1 MSVAVASP
9 PSPYKGLAPFEDSD
23 FDALLFFGR
32 EVESEVIA
40 ANLIASRITVLY
52 GPSGVGKSSVLRAG
66 VAHRMRQEDDLDV
79 VTFST
84 WTGDP
89 VSALIE
95 EIGAGGDS
103 LVEAVEAGAE
113 QAGGDLYIVLDQF
126 EEYFLYHPPD
136 GGFGSE
142 LAGIL
147 SSPGLRVNVLLG
159 MREDSLARLDALKA
173 TIPNLLGNRLRLERL
188 NADAGRAAILGPV
201 ERYNTLVSPDDP
213 VGIEPELVD
222 DILHQVTVG
231 RVELSAGRGVASA
244 VEENLIEAPFLQLVL
259 ARLWDIELERGS
271 RTLRRE
277 TLQELGGAQR
287 IVENHLERAMAEL
300 SPQEKGAAAAMY
312 HFLVTPSGTKIAHGV
327 SDLAGYASVDEGE
340 AAQVLQLL
348 TAERIVRASSENG
361 PSTTRYEIFHDVL
374 ADAVLAWRARFEA
387 DRRIDEERRAHRRRQ
402 RRLLAIG
409 AIAMAGLAVMAAVA
423 VYALAQRSNAQEQAA
438 AADVAR
444 TQAEQQA
451 AIAEQ
456 GRKEAERQKAIAD
469 KKTKEAQNATKQA
482 EQSAQ
487 AENDAKVE
495 AVAAQEAAEQSAGQ
509 AHELAI
515 AAAAAKGDAE
525 RSARNANRQR
535 DVARS
540 ATRLAIR
547 RGKTIQA
554 RELAASA
561 RALVDKDPE
570 ESVQKSLA
578 ALRAFRTARQRPG
591 EDLENTLREGI
602 LDLRLKAVLPGG
614 GAVEAA
620 RYSPDGRQILLA
632 GKGGAWIFERAG
644 GARAH
649 RLRSARQL
657 LAATS
662 GFHVHRLRP
671 ARQFDDATFSSDG
684 RLVAAGGDGGVA
696 QVWDARTYLPL
707 YSLPHDGRVLTVAFS
722 PDNSLIAT
730 GSADGTARLWDA
742 ASGLALSKFSHL
754 AGQAGSNDVRMVSFS
769 PDGRRLLT
777 VGGDRF
783 AREFDVARHEQVR
796 QFNHVNRLFA
806 ARFSPD
812 GKLIATVGA
821 NPIIRVWDAE
831 NDAAPLSTLTSGG
844 ARFDDVKFSPN
855 GKLLAVASMND
866 TVAQVWDLELKTI
879 VTTVTKHLSGVE
891 SVVFHPFNA
900 LIATTGRDGI
910 AYIARSSAHVHAAL
924 LGHRGR
930 LNDAVFGPDGLELLT
945 ASDDRTAR
953 VWDARV
959 ELYGPFPFA
968 DEHEIANLGAA
979 VRTVAFSPDGK
990 FSLAAAADG
999 TTRLYSARNRP
1010 VATLQNA
1017 GAVTAAAFSANSR
1030 RVLTASADGTAR
1042 IWSTADARPLV
1053 TFTHGAPVNA
1063 ADLSRNGRF
1072 AVTAGHDG
1080 SAWLW
1085 NAVTGARLH
1094 RLSHAAEV
1102 LDARFSPDNRFVV
1115 TASADGKAAVW
1126 RVSTGAKISNLVG
1139 HTGGVV
1145 AAAFSPGGR
1154 WIATASADSTARI
1167 WNAETGKLRWPLE
1180 EHEGRITSLAFSHDG
1195 RWLATASVDQQ
1206 ARVWSVRTGRR
1217 VSLLQIHQGP
1227 VVAVEFS
1234 SDDRWIATAGPTAV
1248 GVWQT
1253 RKNAGWRQTPLYL
1266 VRNPALRQVTDV
1278 AFSPRGW
1285 RIVFGTVDGSF
1296 RTFNCT
1302 LCGRLEQLSAIA
1314 RAKLRSIVRVKKPP
1328 S

>member
-95 EIGAGGDS
+95 EVGAGGDS
-103 LVEAVEAGAE
+103 LVQAVEAGAE
-113 QAGGDLYIVLDQF
+113 QAGGNLYIVLDQF

-136 GGFGSE
+136 GEFGSE

-213 VGIEPELVD
+213 VAIEPELVD

-231 RVELSAGRGVASA
+231 RVELSSAGRGVASA

-300 SPQEKGAAAAMY
+300 SLQEKGAAAAMY

-327 SDLAGYASVDEGE
+327 SDLAGYASVEEGE
-340 AAQVLQLL
+340 AADVLQRL
-348 TAERIVRASSENG
+348 TAERIVRASTENG

-387 DRRIDEERRAHRRRQ
+387 DRRIEEERQAHRRRQ

-409 AIAMAGLAVMAAVA
+409 AIALAGLAVMAAVA

-451 AIAEQ
+451 AIAEE
-456 GRKEAERQKAIAD
+456 GRKEAEQQKAIAD
-469 KKTKEAQNATKQA
+469 EKTKEAQSATKQA

-495 AVAAQEAAEQSAGQ
+495 AVAAQEAAEQSAGR

-515 AAAAAKGDAE
+515 AAAAAKRNAE

-547 RGKTIQA
+547 RGKTIEA

-578 ALRAFRTARQRPG
+578 ALRAFRTARQKP
-591 EDLENTLREGI
+591 LEGLEKTLRDGI
-602 LDLRLKAVLPGG
+602 LALRLEAVLPAG

-620 RYSPDGRQILLA
+620 RYSPDGKKILLA

-662 GFHVHRLRP
+662 GFRVHRLRP

-684 RLVAAGGDGGVA
+684 RLVVAGGDGGVA
-696 QVWDARTYLPL
+696 QVWDARTYMPL
-707 YSLPHDGRVLTVAFS
+707 YSLQNDGRVLSVAFS

-742 ASGLALSKFSHL
+742 ASGLPLSKFSHD

-769 PDGRRLLT
+769 PDGKRLLT
-777 VGGDRF
+777 VGGNRF
-783 AREFDVARHEQVR
+783 ARVFDVARHEQVL
-796 QFNHVNRLFA
+796 QFNHVSQVSA

-844 ARFDDVKFSPN
+844 ARFDDVKFSPD
-855 GKLLAVASMND
+855 GRLLAVASMND
-866 TVAQVWDLELKTI
+866 TVAQVWNLELKTI
-879 VTTVTKHLSGVE
+879 ITTVTKHLSGVE
-891 SVVFHPFNA
+891 SVVFHPKYA

-924 LGHRGR
+924 LGHHGR
-930 LNDAVFGPDGLELLT
+930 LNDAVFSPGGLELLT
-945 ASDDRTAR
+945 ASDDGTAR

-959 ELYGPFPFA
+959 DLSGPLPLA
-968 DEHEIANLGAA
+968 NQHEIANLGAA
-979 VRTVAFSPDGK
+979 VNTVAFSPDGK
-990 FSLAAAADG
+990 LSLAAAADG
-999 TTRLYSARNRP
+999 TTRLYSGNRP
-1010 VATLQNA
+1010 VANLQHA
-1017 GAVTAAAFSANSR
+1017 GAVTAAAFSGNSR
-1030 RVLTASADGTAR
+1030 RVLTASADGAAR

-1053 TFTHGAPVNA
+1053 TFTHGAAVNA

-1085 NAVTGARLH
+1085 NAVTGARFH
-1094 RLSHAAEV
+1094 RLAHSAEI
-1102 LDARFSPDNRFVV
+1102 LDARFSPDSKLVV

-1126 RVSTGAKISNLVG
+1126 RVATGAKISDLVG
-1139 HTGGVV
+1139 HTGRVV

-1167 WNAETGKLRWPLE
+1167 WNAETGKLRWSLE
-1180 EHEGRITSLAFSHDG
+1180 GHEDRITSVAFSHDG
-1195 RWLATASVDQQ
+1195 IWLATGSFDQQ
-1206 ARVWSVRTGRR
+1206 ARIWSVRTGNK

-1227 VVAVEFS
+1227 VRAVEFS
-1234 SDDRWIATAGPTAV
+1234 ADDRWVATAGPTAV

-1253 RKNAGWRQTPLYL
+1253 RKRGGWPQNPLYL
-1266 VRNPALRQVTDV
+1266 VRGPTRQVTDV

-1285 RIVFGTVDGSF
+1285 RIVFGSMDGSF
-1296 RTFNCT
+1296 RGFNCT
-1302 LCGRLEQLSAIA
+1302 LCGDLKQLSAIA
-1314 RAKLRSIVRVKKPP
+1314 RAKLRSIVRVKPP